1 MSYRVFWSPHA
12 EGQLERLLLGAS
24 NLPRLAESARE
35 IDQRLAREPLK
46 FGESRF
52 EAVRI
57 AFERP
62 LAIHYEVLEDVE
74 TVIVYDV
81 WRIDVKQRVD
91 EPHLFVS
98 VPGITPVKTLEGWG
112 VRLQTMLMAFASSLL
127 AQNERAWPF
136 RATPM

>member
-12 EGQLERLLLGAS
+12 EEQLERLLLGAFDQS
-24 NLPRLAESARE
+24 HLAAVARA
-35 IDQRLAREPLK
+35 IDQRLTRDPLT

-52 EAVRI
+52 DTVRI

-81 WRIDVKQRVD
+81 WRIDVK
-91 EPHLFVS
+91 P
-98 VPGITPVKTLEGWG
+98 
-112 VRLQTMLMAFASSLL
+112 
-127 AQNERAWPF
+127 
-136 RATPM
+136 